1 MISFLDSLSNLSRGL
16 THLNISDTR
25 LSGKGLNKIFEIL
38 MQHES
43 IFSGLQVLNISDNPT
58 KGEDLQV
65 NENIWSIIVPKE
77 RTYCRQPSI
86 IRSGT

>member
-1 MISFLDSLSNLSRGL
+1 
-16 THLNISDTR
+16 
-25 LSGKGLNKIFEIL
+25 

-77 RTYCRQPSI
+77 RTYRRRPSI

>member
-1 MISFLDSLSNLSRGL
+1 MQFVLQTNKLKVDAGYIPKLGFFLPRFWEQ
-16 THLNISDTR
+16 
-25 LSGKGLNKIFEIL
+25 KG
-38 MQHES
+38 MQS
-43 IFSGLQVLNISDNPT
+43 IFIGLQVLNISDNPT

-77 RTYCRQPSI
+77 RTYRRRPSI

>member
-1 MISFLDSLSNLSRGL
+1 LIKTRIDLVSLSFSNEIYRKN
-16 THLNISDTR
+16 HLHFNVIKQLQSFV
-25 LSGKGLNKIFEIL
+25 LVICSE
-38 MQHES
+38 
-43 IFSGLQVLNISDNPT
+43 LQVLNISDNPT

-77 RTYCRQPSI
+77 RTYRRRPSI